1 MTTEE
6 QKAITNFIGK
16 IANKDYSQAQQSLE
30 QAIAE
35 KIKNKIRS
43 YVNQE
48 EN

>member
-6 QKAITNFIGK
+6 QKTITSFIGK
-16 IANKDYSQAQQSLE
+16 IADKDYSEAQQSLE
-30 QAIAE
+30 NIVAV
-35 KIKNKIRS
+35 KLKNKIRS

>member
-6 QKAITNFIGK
+6 QKTITSFIGK
-16 IANKDYSQAQQSLE
+16 IANKDYSEAQQSLE
-30 QAIAE
+30 NIVAA
-35 KIKNKIRS
+35 KLKNKIRS

>member
-6 QKAITNFIGK
+6 QKTVTNFIGK
-16 IANKDYSQAQQSLE
+16 IANKDYSEAQQALE
-30 QAIAE
+30 AAVE
-35 KIKNKIRS
+35 AKLKNKIRS